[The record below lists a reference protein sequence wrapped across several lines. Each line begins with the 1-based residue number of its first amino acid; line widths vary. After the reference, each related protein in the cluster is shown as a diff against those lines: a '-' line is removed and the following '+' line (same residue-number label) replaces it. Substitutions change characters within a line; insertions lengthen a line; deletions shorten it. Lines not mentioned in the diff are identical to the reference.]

1 MPITEIIEP
10 RLTPEDSFG
19 TASNTYLLQGAAQR
33 HLADEATYTKEDA
46 LFDMLDELPTD
57 AQIADLVSRLRIST
71 LRNMTTDLLK
81 YNVAVAKDH
90 ALYPYMF
97 CERLSSWWASAQE
110 VLASR
115 KLLRQ
120 VLRDRNEMRR
130 AHPSQ

>member
-1 MPITEIIEP
+1 MIEP
-10 RLTPEDSFG
+10 RLTQEGSFG
-19 TASNTYLLQGAAQR
+19 TASNAYLLREAVRR
-33 HLADEATYTKEDA
+33 HGIAPSVAYTREDA

-57 AQIADLVSRLRIST
+57 AQIADLVSRLRVST

-97 CERLSSWWASAQE
+97 CERLSSWLATAQE

-115 KLLRQ
+115 KRLRQ
-120 VLRDRNEMRR
+120 VLKDRNEMRR
-130 AHPSQ
+130 AHPDQ